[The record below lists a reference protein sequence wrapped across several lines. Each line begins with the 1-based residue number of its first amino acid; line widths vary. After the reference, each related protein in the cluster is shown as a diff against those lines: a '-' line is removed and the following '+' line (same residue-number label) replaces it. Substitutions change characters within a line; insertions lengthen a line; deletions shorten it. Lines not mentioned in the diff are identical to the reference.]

1 MWTLIV
7 RAPAPDAPYWPGRR
21 LLAIVDA
28 VVWPLA
34 CTALV
39 IQLLPAAGIVGP
51 TAIAIAAI
59 WAAGRVR
66 RALWMNRRY
75 FFITWRLAR
84 WLSCVAVIGVVLQL
98 ALRA

>member
-34 CTALV
+34 VTVVAV
-39 IQLLPAAGIVGP
+39 GLLPRTGIVGP
-51 TAIAIAAI
+51 AAIAVTVL
-59 WAAGRVR
+59 WTVNRVR
-66 RALWMNRRY
+66 RALWMNHRY
-75 FFITWRLAR
+75 FFITWRLTQ
-84 WLSCVAVIGVVLQL
+84 WLSYALLFGFVLQL
-98 ALRA
+98 ALRG